1 MSVHVHRPASLPGV
15 AVVVIDSPKTVNAIT
30 QVMLLSLAKAFRD
43 LRVDRTV
50 RAAVLTATGRRA
62 FSTGIDL
69 GDAERVFKMD
79 ESRLDDDIVHQ
90 MELCPFPIIGAV
102 NGVAI
107 NAGFELALACD
118 VLLASPRASFR
129 DTHAAFGILP
139 SWGLSQKLPRIVGA
153 NVARMT
159 SLTSA
164 PLTATDARRCGL
176 VNAIVH
182 EADDAHDM
190 RDVDADLHDMM
201 AGGGVAGGADAL
213 GADASASSRSPGEI
227 PADLPG
233 KPREKPRRRR
243 SRRGREDRVVTPRGG
258 GGVQARDDGRA
269 GGDVRGGT
277 RGGTAEGVRAVQ
289 GASGE
294 FLRVDAT
301 RRGADAAGEVVTRIP
316 GGRRGDLSVHENG
329 ARVS

>member
-159 SLTSA
+159 SLTAA

-182 EADDAHDM
+182 EAHDAHDM

-201 AGGGVAGGADAL
+201 AGGGVAGGADAGGAVPGGAGAG
-213 GADASASSRSPGEI
+213 GADASASVRSPGEI

-233 KPREKPRRRR
+233 DLAVNLVGAALDVAARVASLPRAGVAGYKRVMTDGLKVTYGEGRAEERRRAFEQYR
-243 SRRGREDRVVTPRGG
+243 ALPESFFAAMSRAAGLTPR
-258 GGVQARDDGRA
+258 
-269 GGDVRGGT
+269 
-277 RGGTAEGVRAVQ
+277 
-289 GASGE
+289 
-294 FLRVDAT
+294 
-301 RRGADAAGEVVTRIP
+301 
-316 GGRRGDLSVHENG
+316 
-329 ARVS
+329 ARV

>member
-43 LRVDRTV
+43 LRVDRSV

-90 MELCPFPIIGAV
+90 MELCPFPIIGAI

-164 PLTATDARRCGL
+164 PLTATDARRSGL
-176 VNAIVH
+176 VNEIVH
-182 EADDAHDM
+182 EADD
-190 RDVDADLHDMM
+190 VM
-201 AGGGVAGGADAL
+201 AGGADAGGAVAGGADAGGADAG
-213 GADASASSRSPGEI
+213 GADASASSRSPREI
-227 PADLPG
+227 PGDLPG
-233 KPREKPRRRR
+233 DLARNLVGAALDVAARIASLPRAGVAGYKRVMTDGLTVTYGEGRAEERRRAFEQYR
-243 SRRGREDRVVTPRGG
+243 ALPEKFFASMRRAAGLTPR
-258 GGVQARDDGRA
+258 AR
-269 GGDVRGGT
+269 
-277 RGGTAEGVRAVQ
+277 
-289 GASGE
+289 
-294 FLRVDAT
+294 L
-301 RRGADAAGEVVTRIP
+301 
-316 GGRRGDLSVHENG
+316 
-329 ARVS
+329 

>member
-159 SLTSA
+159 SLTAA

-182 EADDAHDM
+182 EAHDAHDM

-201 AGGGVAGGADAL
+201 AGGGVAGGADAGGAVAG

-233 KPREKPRRRR
+233 DLAVNLVGAALDVAVRVASLPRAGVAGYKRVMTDGLKVTYGEGRAEERRRAFEQYRALPESFFAAMSRAAGLKPR
-243 SRRGREDRVVTPRGG
+243 
-258 GGVQARDDGRA
+258 AR
-269 GGDVRGGT
+269 
-277 RGGTAEGVRAVQ
+277 
-289 GASGE
+289 
-294 FLRVDAT
+294 L
-301 RRGADAAGEVVTRIP
+301 
-316 GGRRGDLSVHENG
+316 
-329 ARVS
+329 

>member
-159 SLTSA
+159 SLTSV
-164 PLTATDARRCGL
+164 PLTATDARRCGRP
-176 VNAIVH
+176 AP
-182 EADDAHDM
+182 A
-190 RDVDADLHDMM
+190 
-201 AGGGVAGGADAL
+201 
-213 GADASASSRSPGEI
+213 RSGRGSP
-227 PADLPG
+227 
-233 KPREKPRRRR
+233 R
-243 SRRGREDRVVTPRGG
+243 SRPTVPD
-258 GGVQARDDGRA
+258 
-269 GGDVRGGT
+269 
-277 RGGTAEGVRAVQ
+277 
-289 GASGE
+289 
-294 FLRVDAT
+294 
-301 RRGADAAGEVVTRIP
+301 
-316 GGRRGDLSVHENG
+316 
-329 ARVS
+329 

>member
-43 LRVDRTV
+43 LRVDGSV

-213 GADASASSRSPGEI
+213 GADASASLRSPGEI

-233 KPREKPRRRR
+233 NLARNLVGVALDVAARIASLPRAGVAGYKRVMTDGLAVTYGEGRAEERRRAFEQYR
-243 SRRGREDRVVTPRGG
+243 ALPESFFASMRRAAGLTPR
-258 GGVQARDDGRA
+258 AR
-269 GGDVRGGT
+269 
-277 RGGTAEGVRAVQ
+277 
-289 GASGE
+289 
-294 FLRVDAT
+294 L
-301 RRGADAAGEVVTRIP
+301 
-316 GGRRGDLSVHENG
+316 
-329 ARVS
+329 

>member
-15 AVVVIDSPKTVNAIT
+15 AVVVIASPKTVNAIT

-159 SLTSA
+159 SLTAA

-182 EADDAHDM
+182 EAHDAHDM

-201 AGGGVAGGADAL
+201 AGGGVTGGTGAGGADAGGAVAG

-233 KPREKPRRRR
+233 DLAVNLVGAALDVAARVASLPRAGVAGYKRVMTDGLKVTYGEGRAEERRRAFEQYRALPESFFAAMSRAAGLKPR
-243 SRRGREDRVVTPRGG
+243 
-258 GGVQARDDGRA
+258 AR
-269 GGDVRGGT
+269 
-277 RGGTAEGVRAVQ
+277 
-289 GASGE
+289 
-294 FLRVDAT
+294 L
-301 RRGADAAGEVVTRIP
+301 
-316 GGRRGDLSVHENG
+316 
-329 ARVS
+329 

>member
-201 AGGGVAGGADAL
+201 AGGRRGGCRRAGCRRERVVAIAGRDPGG
-213 GADASASSRSPGEI
+213 P
-227 PADLPG
+227 PG

-269 GGDVRGGT
+269 GGNVRGGT

>member
-1 MSVHVHRPASLPGV
+1 GV

-43 LRVDRTV
+43 LRVDRSV

-159 SLTSA
+159 SLTAA

-182 EADDAHDM
+182 EAHDAHDM
-190 RDVDADLHDMM
+190 RDV
-201 AGGGVAGGADAL
+201 
-213 GADASASSRSPGEI
+213 
-227 PADLPG
+227 
-233 KPREKPRRRR
+233 
-243 SRRGREDRVVTPRGG
+243 
-258 GGVQARDDGRA
+258 
-269 GGDVRGGT
+269 
-277 RGGTAEGVRAVQ
+277 
-289 GASGE
+289 
-294 FLRVDAT
+294 
-301 RRGADAAGEVVTRIP
+301 
-316 GGRRGDLSVHENG
+316 
-329 ARVS
+329 

>member
-159 SLTSA
+159 SLTAA

-201 AGGGVAGGADAL
+201 AGGGVAGGADAGGADAG

-233 KPREKPRRRR
+233 DLAVNLVGAALDVAARVASLPRAGVAGYKRVMTDGLKVTYGEGRAEERRRAFEQYRALPESFFAAMSRAAGLKPR
-243 SRRGREDRVVTPRGG
+243 
-258 GGVQARDDGRA
+258 AR
-269 GGDVRGGT
+269 
-277 RGGTAEGVRAVQ
+277 
-289 GASGE
+289 
-294 FLRVDAT
+294 L
-301 RRGADAAGEVVTRIP
+301 
-316 GGRRGDLSVHENG
+316 
-329 ARVS
+329 